1 MFTHVGFGNWLN
13 PERIVAIAVPQSAPI
28 LRMLRQAREK
38 GNVVDLTAGR
48 RTLGVVVTD
57 TQVVLVALHPG
68 TVAARVNGRPLIW
81 EGCLP

>member
-1 MFTHVGFGNWLN
+1 MKYVHVGFGNWLN

-28 LRMLRQAREK
+28 LRMLRDARAK

-57 TQVVLVALHPG
+57 TQVVLVALQPE
-68 TVAARVNGRPLIW
+68 TVAARAQGREPDGA
-81 EGCLP
+81 E